1 MLNDLTY
8 ELGDIDINFEKNE
21 KVSHLNVLLRDLG
34 KSSVARS
41 SIRCVTMETEPIY
54 AGEIQL
60 KTNSGLED
68 RDNDGDGGQ
77 RRGAAGTGDKPP
89 VIISFDIL
97 PDGRQILI
105 DQANETLK
113 LYDQNNFFMY
123 VSSAKPN
130 CVAVLSNTEA
140 VVSTCTNTLLKVTIG
155 DSLAIT
161 KTKSKYVIGPI
172 NRCGED
178 IIAILVINI
187 TAHVSV
193 LDKDFTIKKT
203 IMKDDNKALF
213 RHPVCLKASD
223 DRSMLFVADAV
234 NGCFGFT
241 MDGRIQF
248 HYQIQEASK
257 YYGFSSW

>member
-1 MLNDLTY
+1 MM
-8 ELGDIDINFEKNE
+8 
-21 KVSHLNVLLRDLG
+21 
-34 KSSVARS
+34 
-41 SIRCVTMETEPIY
+41 VT
-54 AGEIQL
+54 AV
-60 KTNSGLED
+60 K
-68 RDNDGDGGQ
+68 
-77 RRGAAGTGDKPP
+77 GAAGTGDKPP

-123 VSSAKPN
+123 VSLAKPN
-130 CVAVLSNTEA
+130 CAAVLSNTEA

-213 RHPVCLKASD
+213 RHPVCLDASD